1 MSVKFKETSI
11 KNLKQIKDNL
21 TLTQESAITEGAVL
35 ELVEE
40 LEFTQNVLLEIA
52 EALDSL

>member
-1 MSVKFKETSI
+1 MSVKHIETSI

-21 TLTQESAITEGAVL
+21 TLTQESELTVGAVL
-35 ELVEE
+35 EIVEE
-40 LEFTQNVLLEIA
+40 LEFTQSCLLEIV